1 MINEKNQ
8 YLSKI
13 DQFCMIFSAL
23 AHDVGHPGV
32 NNLFIVNLEM
42 KIANKCNLFIFSIKI
57 KDND

>member
-1 MINEKNQ
+1 
-8 YLSKI
+8 
-13 DQFCMIFSAL
+13 MIFSAL